1 MSRAPFQVL
10 VFLRRLDANGP
21 EYLVL
26 KRADLSVWQGVA
38 GGGEGDESPRE
49 AAIRETM
56 EEVGVSATRLIDL
69 ESVAMV
75 PVLDVVGCYRWGD
88 DVLEIPGYAFCVD
101 VDANVVI
108 RLSEEHAEY
117 RWCSA
122 CEAFD
127 LLEWDS
133 NRKALCVAEAR
144 MTIEAPVGELPEIAA
159 D

>member
-56 EEVGVSATRLIDL
+56 EEVGASATRLIDL

-75 PVLDVVGCYRWGD
+75 PVLDVVGCYRWAMMFWRFRSMHSALMLMPTSSFGLAKSMRNTD
-88 DVLEIPGYAFCVD
+88 GARRAKRLICWSGIRTGRRFVWLRQGWLRGLRL
-101 VDANVVI
+101 AN
-108 RLSEEHAEY
+108 
-117 RWCSA
+117 C
-122 CEAFD
+122 
-127 LLEWDS
+127 
-133 NRKALCVAEAR
+133 
-144 MTIEAPVGELPEIAA
+144 PEIAA

>member
-1 MSRAPFQVL
+1 MSRVPFQVL

-38 GGGEGDESPRE
+38 GGEGDESPRE

-75 PVLDVVGCYRWGD
+75 PILDVVGCYRWGD
-88 DVLEIPGYAFCVD
+88 DVLEIPEHAFCVD
-101 VDANVVI
+101 VDTSVVV

-122 CEAFD
+122 REALD

-144 MTIEAPVGELPEIAA
+144 MAAGAPVGELS
-159 D
+159 

>member
-75 PVLDVVGCYRWGD
+75 PILDVVGCYRWGD
-88 DVLEIPGYAFCVD
+88 DVLEIPEYAFCVD
-101 VDANVVI
+101 VDTSVVVGLAKSMRNTDGARRAKRLICWSGIRTGRRFVWLRQGWLRGLRLAN
-108 RLSEEHAEY
+108 
-117 RWCSA
+117 C
-122 CEAFD
+122 
-127 LLEWDS
+127 
-133 NRKALCVAEAR
+133 
-144 MTIEAPVGELPEIAA
+144 PEIAA

>member
-1 MSRAPFQVL
+1 MSRVPFQVL

-56 EEVGVSATRLIDL
+56 EEVGASATRLIDL

-88 DVLEIPGYAFCVD
+88 DVLEIPEYAFCVD

-108 RLSEEHAEY
+108 RLAKSM
-117 RWCSA
+117 RNT
-122 CEAFD
+122 D
-127 LLEWDS
+127 G
-133 NRKALCVAEAR
+133 AR
-144 MTIEAPVGELPEIAA
+144 RARRSICWNGIRTGRRFAWLRQG
-159 D
+159 